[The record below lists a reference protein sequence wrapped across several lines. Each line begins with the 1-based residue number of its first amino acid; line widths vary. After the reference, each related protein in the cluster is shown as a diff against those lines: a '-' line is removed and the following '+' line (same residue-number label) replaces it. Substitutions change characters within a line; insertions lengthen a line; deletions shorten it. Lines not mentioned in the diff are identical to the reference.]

1 MYTGS
6 YPYPTLNNAELVASL
21 MDGERLDCP
30 NNCPQTMYAISGV
43 CYKLMHE
50 GIICRHKHIVFL
62 PDHHIFWQG

>member
-30 NNCPQTMYAISGV
+30 NNCPQTMYVISD
-43 CYKLMHE
+43 MHE
-50 GIICRHKHIVFL
+50 EVNI
-62 PDHHIFWQG
+62 

>member
-30 NNCPQTMYAISGV
+30 NNCPQTMYVISDI
-43 CYKLMHE
+43 HE
-50 GIICRHKHIVFL
+50 EVNIQVEGN
-62 PDHHIFWQG
+62 